1 MTWLWENHLDFYF
14 HICQT
19 DLLSWEILECLS
31 KSDILQIHCKCH
43 AVFTVSLFN
52 SKILTIW
59 PPLHLPWRH
68 HCLLKELLK
77 GSTWTSKENHS
88 KWFLQSEKAAPTTSY
103 SNEEGRIFKIDRR
116 KEGQIPCPYIPDSK
130 VCNSDSRERACHLDW
145 QHQIFLYLLKMGLQ
159 LTPGPCLKATLSA
172 GCQQKLCNM
181 AAWWVHLEPKAY
193 I

>member
-19 DLLSWEILECLS
+19 DLLSWEILDRLS

-43 AVFTVSLFN
+43 AVFTVSLFG

-59 PPLHLPWRH
+59 PLHLPWRRH
-68 HCLLKELLK
+68 SLLKELLK
-77 GSTWTSKENHS
+77 GQHEGVRKITPSDFCNQKRLLLPPAT
-88 KWFLQSEKAAPTTSY
+88 QY
-103 SNEEGRIFKIDRR
+103 EEGSIFKIDRR
-116 KEGQIPCPYIPDSK
+116 KGGQIPCPYIPDSK
-130 VCNSDSRERACHLDW
+130 VCNSDSGERACHLDW
-145 QHQIFLYLLKMGLQ
+145 QHQIFLYLLKIGLQ